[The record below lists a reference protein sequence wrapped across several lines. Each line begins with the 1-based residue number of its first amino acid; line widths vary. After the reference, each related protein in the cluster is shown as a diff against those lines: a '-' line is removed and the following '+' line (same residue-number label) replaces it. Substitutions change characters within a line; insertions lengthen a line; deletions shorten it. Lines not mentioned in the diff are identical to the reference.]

1 MDMVSLPIDLAAP
14 GGTKHLDGK
23 GEEVATQTETIK
35 VSNKLVV
42 DMRKLGIEV
51 KAGGVVTTDL
61 GFAFIT
67 KSAIAHCVEQ
77 LDRLLQP
84 TDGKQPDSDEIH
96 TVASSLSKLARAMSA
111 VSNKNFGEQE
121 APTSAPAAPRRSFA
135 PGQNAQF
142 HVHYH
147 NEPAK

>member
-1 MDMVSLPIDLAAP
+1 MVTLPIELAAP
-14 GGTKHLDGK
+14 GGVKHLDGK
-23 GEEVATQTETIK
+23 SEEVAAQSDTVKI
-35 VSNKLVV
+35 SNTLVR

-67 KSAIAHCVEQ
+67 KKAIAHCVEE

-84 TDGKQPDSDEIH
+84 TDGKQPGSDEIH

-121 APTSAPAAPRRSFA
+121 APTNAPSAPRRSFA
-135 PGQNAQF
+135 PNQNAQF

-147 NEPAK
+147 QETAK